1 MKQISILILVIVF
14 YSCDF
19 KSKKVESLAKEII
32 DLKNQHEIFDNK
44 TDSLLSELS
53 IAVEK
58 NKFVPDLI
66 IINEKF
72 SQNPFEIK
80 APLKDNLL
88 KSNYTSIDTTLLNN
102 KLIHNQVD
110 SLFTFRYDSWFIE
123 LFKNSKEEYIISGYS
138 NSNNLNLK
146 NNLRFG
152 INKSDFFKLSR
163 ITDSI
168 PNNKNNFRITD
179 PENNRK
185 IDLKFKNNKLK
196 YIHFERYIRIKNYW

>member
-19 KSKKVESLAKEII
+19 KSKKVESLEKEII
-32 DLKNQHEIFDNK
+32 DLKNEHEILDNK
-44 TDSLLSELS
+44 TDSLLLELS

-66 IINEKF
+66 IINQKF

-80 APLKDNLL
+80 TPLKDNLL

-110 SLFTFRYDSWFIE
+110 SLFTFRYDSSFIE
-123 LFKNSKEEYIISGYS
+123 LFKNSMEEYIISGYS

-179 PENNRK
+179 SENNRK
-185 IDLKFKNNKLK
+185 IDLEFKNNKLK
-196 YIHFERYIRIKNYW
+196 YIHFERYLE